1 MKTQG
6 TNGEQKQGT
15 GLGMNK
21 QKSGK
26 QEWQKPTTG
35 KVPAGSGEKAKR
47 QRPRNQNK
55 PEQEGS

>member
-1 MKTQG
+1 MK
-6 TNGEQKQGT
+6 
-15 GLGMNK
+15 K

-26 QEWQKPTTG
+26 QEWQKPTRE
-35 KVPAGSGEKAKR
+35 KLPAVSGEEAKG